1 MIHNLFKNEVYLEPT
16 EHKYFDSKGNQYISF
31 SALYGKLVKKFDADK
46 ISKQIAKYGSSSA
59 DELQK
64 KWAKTAEQGTRVD
77 NALERYLQTATILP
91 TDDDLKELIPYVLAK
106 YKDYHSVYNQVT
118 VYDLETRSA
127 GSTDATCIVTN
138 RKDSRFHKGDWKCFA
153 DKKNEDGTIKTRGYD
168 TLFEVVKDQPWLN
181 APFEHLPNTK
191 FTKISFQL
199 SYYARHFEKLTG
211 RKCERLFIDLIVP
224 KWDENDRLVSFENHV
239 VNVNYLK
246 NDIEV
251 LLATFKDEILDD
263 LSNTINIT
271 AETVTEYKTINVD
284 EEYF

>member
-1 MIHNLFKNEVYLEPT
+1 MIHNLFKNEVYLEPN

-59 DELQK
+59 DDLK
-64 KWAKTAEQGTRVD
+64 AKWAKTAEQGTRVD
-77 NALERYLQTATILP
+77 NALERYLQTATIIP
-91 TDDDLKELIPYVLAK
+91 TDDDLKELISQVLAK

-153 DKKNEDGTIKTRGYD
+153 DKKNQDGSIKTTGYD
-168 TLFEVVKDQPWLN
+168 SLFVVVSDQPWLN

-191 FTKISFQL
+191 YTKISMQL
-199 SYYARHFEKLTG
+199 SYYSFLFEKLTG
-211 RKCERLFIDLIVP
+211 RKCEKLFIDLITP
-224 KWDENDRLVSFENHV
+224 TWDENDRLISFKNDV
-239 VNVNYLK
+239 VPVMYLK
-246 NDIEV
+246 NDIAI
-251 LLATFKDEILDD
+251 LLETFKAEISDEMN
-263 LSNTINIT
+263 NTINIDS
-271 AETVTEYKTINVD
+271 KLVD